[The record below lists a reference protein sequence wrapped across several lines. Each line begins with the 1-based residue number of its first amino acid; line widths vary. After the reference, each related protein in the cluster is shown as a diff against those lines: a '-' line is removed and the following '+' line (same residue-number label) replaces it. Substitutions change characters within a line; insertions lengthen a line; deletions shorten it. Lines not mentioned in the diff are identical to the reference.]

1 MKWVVRIL
9 LAVVGL
15 VVLAASSLWLA
26 GFREG
31 AGRNSATV
39 EIHRPAAQVWRY
51 LRDDE
56 LVKKW
61 AIGLTEIEHVNP
73 EVKEVGARLR
83 MVGGQGNQ
91 RMEMEME
98 ITAWE
103 PMRRI
108 AFKLASVGHAS
119 EGFRETGEYLLE
131 ESGGRTRISLTT
143 HSTYYPFW
151 IQLMEPV
158 ITPAAQKSLE
168 QSLANLK
175 RLVEAEPA
183 AGN

>member
-1 MKWVVRIL
+1 MKWVGRIL

-15 VVLAASSLWLA
+15 VVLAALSLWLA
-26 GFREG
+26 GFRDG

-39 EIHRPAAQVWRY
+39 EINRPAAQVWRY
-51 LRDDE
+51 LQDDE

-61 AIGLTEIEHVNP
+61 VIGLTEIEHLNP
-73 EVKEVGARLR
+73 EVKGVGARLR
-83 MVGGQGNQ
+83 MVGGQGNE

-98 ITAWE
+98 ITAFEE
-103 PMRRI
+103 PRHI
-108 AFKLASVGHAS
+108 AFKLAPVGHAS

-131 ESGGRTRISLTT
+131 ESGGHTRITLTT
-143 HSTYYPFW
+143 HSIYSPFW

-168 QSLANLK
+168 QSFANLK
-175 RLVEAEPA
+175 RLVESEPA
-183 AGN
+183 AEN